1 MEQFLTLVLVT
12 FLGTGLAGSV
22 KIVKE
27 KEEYLVESLG
37 SYKKKLEPGLNFVV
51 PFIDKV
57 VYKNTVREK
66 VLDIPPQTCI
76 TRDNVSIT
84 VDAVVYWRIMD
95 MYKAFYKVE
104 NLRDAMVN
112 MVLTQI
118 RSEMGQLELDQ
129 TFTARTEINEI
140 LLRELDIATD
150 PWGVKVTRV
159 ELRDIMPSKAV
170 QDSMELQMAAER
182 QKRANILTSEGHR
195 DSAINS
201 AQGDAQAKLL
211 QAEAAKKAA
220 ILKAEAEQQAIVLR
234 AQGERQEQILKAEAT
249 AEAMK
254 IVVDK
259 LQNDPN
265 AREAL
270 QFLLAQEYLEMGK
283 EIGNSGSSKV
293 MFMDPRSMIST
304 IEGVQSVI
312 SQKTTTQNNCGD
324 NNRIPYNPR
333 EVDLEQIKIKRDRRS
348 VDGQ

>member
-1 MEQFLTLVLVT
+1 MGQFFALVLLLLGSSTLV
-12 FLGTGLAGSV
+12 GSV

-27 KEEYLVESLG
+27 KEEHLVESLG

-51 PFIDKV
+51 PFVDRV
-57 VYKNTVREK
+57 VYRDTIKEK
-66 VLDIPPQTCI
+66 VLDIPPQSCV

-84 VDAVVYWRIMD
+84 ADAVVYWRIMD

-112 MVLTQI
+112 LVLTQI

-195 DSAINS
+195 DAAINS
-201 AQGDAQAKLL
+201 AQGNAQARVLE
-211 QAEAAKKAA
+211 AEAAKKAA
-220 ILKAEAEQQAIVLR
+220 ILNAEAEQQAIVLK
-234 AQGERQEQILKAEAT
+234 AEGERQEQILKAQAT
-249 AEAMK
+249 AEAME
-254 IVVDK
+254 IVTAK
-259 LQNDPN
+259 LNSDPQ

-270 QFLLAQEYLEMGK
+270 QFLLAQNYLEMGK

-312 SQKTTTQNNCGD
+312 SSPNSANSSPNHAAKT
-324 NNRIPYNPR
+324 
-333 EVDLEQIKIKRDRRS
+333 
-348 VDGQ
+348 

>member
-1 MEQFLTLVLVT
+1 MGQFFALVLLLLGSSTLV
-12 FLGTGLAGSV
+12 GSV

-27 KEEYLVESLG
+27 KEEYLIESLG
-37 SYKKKLEPGLNFVV
+37 SYKKKLEPGLNFIV
-51 PFIDKV
+51 PFIDQV
-57 VYKNTVREK
+57 VYHDTIKEK
-66 VLDIPPQTCI
+66 VLDIPAQSCI
-76 TRDNVSIT
+76 TRDNVSII

-104 NLRDAMVN
+104 SLRDAMVN

-195 DSAINS
+195 DAAINS
-201 AQGDAQAKLL
+201 AQGNAQAKLL
-211 QAEAAKKAA
+211 EAEAAKKAA
-220 ILKAEAEQQAIVLR
+220 ILNAEAEQQAIVLK

-254 IVVDK
+254 IVMAK
-259 LQNDPN
+259 LNSDPN

-270 QFLLAQEYLEMGK
+270 QFLLAQNYLEMGK

-312 SQKTTTQNNCGD
+312 SSPNSANNSP
-324 NNRIPYNPR
+324 NHASKP
-333 EVDLEQIKIKRDRRS
+333 
-348 VDGQ
+348 